1 MGRFVVRG
9 VRGPSQRLLRWSEYV
24 YIYIYAKWM
33 VFEGSRFAYIYI
45 GGNLYWPSR
54 MTILEENRGR
64 NTYIYIHE
72 MKVFQKWSFGVY
84 IYTYSDLGFLMII
97 KKKVR
102 LAYIYIRETTSSG
115 EVILAY
121 IYIRQT
127 KVFQRRRKAEKTR
140 V

>member
-1 MGRFVVRG
+1 
-9 VRGPSQRLLRWSEYV
+9 
-24 YIYIYAKWM
+24 M

-45 GGNLYWPSR
+45 GRNLYWPSR

-102 LAYIYIRETTSSG
+102 LAYIYIRETTSGG

-121 IYIRQT
+121 IYIRET